1 MIKRLAVIPARSGS
15 KRIKNKNLQKI
26 GKKSLLE
33 NCIEKCLS
41 SKIFKEIHV
50 STDSEFF
57 LNKIKKYKLKNNF
70 LRPKILS
77 DDKSPVFDVLK
88 YVIKEYKRKNQ
99 FFDEVW
105 LVFATNPFIS
115 KKHLLEASKLY
126 NKNKKKFSIMSV
138 SKYNFPIEW
147 AHEIKNKNLEP
158 CFPKELKNNSSKF
171 KPKFC
176 DAGMFVIYQKDFLKK
191 KKLNYKPYELSLWDS
206 VDIDNIDDLELARK
220 LYT

>member
-126 NKNKKKFSIMSV
+126 NKNKNYKATILPDGSIT
-138 SKYNFPIEW
+138 Y
-147 AHEIKNKNLEP
+147 KNDRGSIHKIAA
-158 CFPKELKNNSSKF
+158 KVNNTISF
-171 KPKFC
+171 NGW
-176 DAGMFVIYQKDFLKK
+176 DYWHYEDKK
-191 KKLNYKPYELSLWDS
+191 KKLISINEIREKIRS
-206 VDIDNIDDLELARK
+206 
-220 LYT
+220 